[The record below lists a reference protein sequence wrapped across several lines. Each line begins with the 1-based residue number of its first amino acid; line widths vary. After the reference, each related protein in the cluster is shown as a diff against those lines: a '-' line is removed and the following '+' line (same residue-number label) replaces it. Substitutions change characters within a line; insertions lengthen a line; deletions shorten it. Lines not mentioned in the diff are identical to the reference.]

1 MAQLSLLGALSL
13 LGGERLARRAEHSA
27 FGWVQCSGLL
37 NLRSNADRVGFDQA
51 V

>member
-1 MAQLSLLGALSL
+1 MAQLSLLVALSVL
-13 LGGERLARRAEHSA
+13 VGERLARRAENSA